1 MKSTG
6 ILTETLV
13 TINSKKKTASKLDEK
28 KNSCVYIPFHVKNGN
43 SYIITLNIF
52 MKGIYPRNSIKKK
65 K

>member
-28 KNSCVYIPFHVKNGN
+28 KTVVYTF
-43 SYIITLNIF
+43 LF
-52 MKGIYPRNSIKKK
+52 MSKTVIVT
-65 K
+65 